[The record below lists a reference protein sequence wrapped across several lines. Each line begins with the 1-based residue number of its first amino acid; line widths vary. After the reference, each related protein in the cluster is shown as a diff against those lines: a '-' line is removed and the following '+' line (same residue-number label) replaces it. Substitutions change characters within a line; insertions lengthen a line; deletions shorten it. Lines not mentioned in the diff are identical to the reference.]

1 MENWLIEWSHRSESI
16 FDVRLLTAFKLYNFP
31 FLSSL
36 HLGKLIRKSEC
47 YLFGAIENKPSSKPH
62 LRIKIKFQIQPHSCF
77 IRANLIACSS
87 VHRKFHYVGNK
98 HFTPFWYVCGIISL
112 DIQTKLGEGGGQSFL
127 FRVLTTWI
135 NEEEQVILLGVLG
148 GQEKGVQFGHTELE
162 VLR

>member
-1 MENWLIEWSHRSESI
+1 MESHRSHRSDSI
-16 FDVRLLTAFKLYNFP
+16 FDVWLLTAFKSYDSP

-47 YLFGAIENKPSSKPH
+47 YLFGAIEKKFSSKPH
-62 LRIKIKFQIQPHSCF
+62 LLIKIKFQIQPHYCF
-77 IRANLIACSS
+77 LRVNLIACSS
-87 VHRKFHYVGNK
+87 VPRKFHYVGNK

-112 DIQTKLGEGGGQSFL
+112 DIQTKLGGEQGQSSL
-127 FRVLTTWI
+127 FRVSTTWI

-148 GQEKGVQFGHTELE
+148 GQENGVQFGDTELE